1 MRRFLAAVVGAAV
14 LTGVAACGGG
24 TEEGSGTTLPTLP
37 PSSLATLPP
46 STTAAATSA
55 PVAPTTVAGPAW
67 PLTGVAGA
75 DAVRAALPALVV
87 KIDNHPRA
95 RPQSGLGQADVV
107 YEEIAEGVTR
117 FFAVFHSTGSD
128 PVGPIRSARTTDIDL
143 LAQLNHPLFAY
154 SGANRGTRN
163 ALKQADVAEDLG
175 ASTGSNLRQG
185 GYFRDPARRSPH
197 NLYATTTQL
206 WSLTPDGA
214 VPPPALFAYRGGG
227 TPAAG
232 SEAAAAVDVT
242 MAATRVQWRWD
253 APSGRWMRSQDGE
266 AQIDAAGRTI
276 DAENVVDQFVEY
288 RRSSADPIS
297 PEAVTVGEGDVWV
310 FTGGGVIAGR
320 WSRPDPARPAEL
332 TDASGREI
340 RLAPGRTWVEL
351 ARAGDATRI
360 SA

>member
-1 MRRFLAAVVGAAV
+1 MRRLVVAVVGALV
-14 LTGVAACGGG
+14 LTGVAACGGAEG
-24 TEEGSGTTLPTLP
+24 TGTTLPTLP
-37 PSSLATLPP
+37 PSSMAAVAP
-46 STTAAATSA
+46 STTGASPSA
-55 PVAPTTVAGPAW
+55 PAVPTTVAGPAW

-75 DAVRAALPALVV
+75 DAVRSALPALVV

-95 RPQSGLGQADVV
+95 RPQAGLGQADVV
-107 YEEIAEGVTR
+107 YEEIVEGVTR
-117 FFAVFHSTGSD
+117 FFAVFHSAASD

-143 LAQLNHPLFAY
+143 LAPLNHPLFAY

-175 ASTGSNLRQG
+175 AGTGSNLRQG
-185 GYFRDPARRSPH
+185 GYFRDPARRAPH

-214 VPPPALFAYRGGG
+214 VPAPVLFVYRAAGA
-227 TPAAG
+227 PAAG
-232 SEAAAAVDVT
+232 TEAAAGVDLT
-242 MAATRVQWRWD
+242 MAGTRVGWRWD
-253 APSGRWMRSQDGE
+253 QPSGRWMRSQDGE
-266 AQIDAAGRTI
+266 AHVDAAGRTI
-276 DAENVVDQFVEY
+276 DAENVVVQFVEY

-310 FTGGGVIAGR
+310 FTGGGVVEGR
-320 WSRPDPARPAEL
+320 WSRPDPSRPAEL
-332 TDASGREI
+332 TDASGREV

-351 ARAGDATRI
+351 ARPGDATRI